1 MRALS
6 RPPPLTPCPWQR
18 SKRINHS
25 MQNHIKHTHRRVNR
39 DSFRL
44 AFQLPDPYPA
54 KPFKVW
60 RIRKAEEGYSFR
72 LEGLVLE
79 PANNDGPAVVAHVQV
94 GDVVMVT
101 HNAKDGIIPPHRGF
115 RISETIVPVPL
126 DNLAPFFENQTITTG
141 PLIDYDGKRF
151 LHFREDDIRKFFR
164 ATHPK
169 WLQDHVDATL
179 RLWRMEAPDLF
190 TNIAPARWLTR
201 KLWRLAIMNPRKA
214 LEDHPRN
221 LGRDLRRFCIRRL
234 IPNRNRALNRS
245 LPSVLKSSE
254 HYQNAS
260 YLLKNH
266 LPELNDEQ
274 LRICAFTN
282 PTAAL
287 ARYSQ
292 VANSRRRALL
302 LSCAFRHAWP
312 NRVLMR
318 DPAFHQDIIDSLT
331 SYSIEWTLSNPKGL
345 VEVLRLIS
353 DRIPFHPTPTELIRM
368 MERMDPHSRQCVAD
382 FISSRV

>member
-1 MRALS
+1 
-6 RPPPLTPCPWQR
+6 
-18 SKRINHS
+18 
-25 MQNHIKHTHRRVNR
+25 MQNQITHTYRRISR
-39 DSFRL
+39 DLFRI
-44 AFQLPDPYPA
+44 AIQLPSPYPG

-60 RIRKAEEGYSFR
+60 RIRNEKAHHSFY
-72 LEGLVLE
+72 LEGLVL
-79 PANNDGPAVVAHVQV
+79 ADVNNCPAVVAHVCA

-101 HNAKDGIIPPHRGF
+101 HHPENGITPPHRGF
-115 RISETIVPVPL
+115 LISEALVPVPL
-126 DNLAPFFENQTITTG
+126 DSLAPYFENQTITTG
-141 PLIDYDGKRF
+141 PLIDFDGKRF
-151 LHFREDDIRKFFR
+151 LHFREDDIRDLFS

-169 WLQDHVDATL
+169 WLQCHVDATL

-292 VANSRRRALL
+292 VANLRRRALL